1 MMPKELCLK
10 LVQAETEG
18 EVIEI
23 LKKAGYW
30 NRSDVWRAFND
41 DENNFSTIGNQSS
54 KPDAALVEKLINSVD
69 AMLMGEQQIRDGESI
84 PDTVSG
90 AVEKYF
96 GVKNGKLAYLAAS
109 ERSKLAQ
116 NIHFVATGKKSSPCY
131 SIIDKGEGQT
141 PNSLINTILSI
152 SKNNKRRIP
161 FVQGQFHMG
170 GTGALRFGGDN
181 KLQLVISKRRPEIS
195 DSDETKNYWGFTIVR
210 REYPEGARSSVYRYL
225 APETNNG
232 VLKFLADSLPLI
244 PGKYPEAYEN
254 PLEYGTY
261 IKLYEY
267 NLKGLKSPLY
277 FDPYYQ
283 LSSLLPGI
291 ALPIRLSE
299 RRKGYTA
306 AGYDITLA
314 GLKVRLENDRSEV
327 LADGFPD
334 SHKVKVAGEEMTI
347 EIYAFKKGKEKNYR
361 GSHEGVLFTINGQT
375 HGEFPDTFFTGKAGM
390 SYLKDSILLIC
401 DCSKFT
407 NKAREELFMNSRDR
421 LSKGSELY
429 TEIYKALREI
439 VSQHPGLKELRMQR
453 RQEELSER
461 LSDSK
466 PLADLLNNA
475 LKRHP
480 SLAFLLG
487 AGKKLSSPFHLE
499 KKRSKEK
506 LYKGER
512 FPSFFSIKKPH
523 TQEVLER
530 RQPLNRK
537 IRIKFETD
545 VVNDYFSRDELEG
558 TFKLLL
564 QGREIKEYSLNLWD
578 GIAILNL
585 NLPDN
590 ACEGEVLEYEAIVND
605 ETQIEPFAN
614 KFRIICEPP
623 AEKSPGG
630 KGKKHNPRDEEGDE
644 ENDREAPA
652 RLGLPPIEEVRKDR
666 WEEHGFDEA
675 SALKVVDNGEGGYD
689 FFINMDNISLLHEIK
704 AQSEK
709 DARLLQDQFKYGLT
723 LIGMAIVQE
732 GRLKTEDEDGD
743 QHGNIESYVYKLSK
757 SIAPILIP
765 LIETLGNIYVLE

>member
-1 MMPKELCLK
+1 MSPKDLCLK
-10 LVQAETEG
+10 LVQAENEKS
-18 EVIEI
+18 VIEI

-30 NRSDVWRAFND
+30 NSSDVWRAFND

-69 AMLMGEQQIRDGESI
+69 AMLMGEQQVREGEAI
-84 PDTVSG
+84 PETVGG

-96 GVKNGKLAYLAAS
+96 GVKSGKLAYLAPS

-116 NIHFVATGKKSSPCY
+116 NIYFVATGKKTSPCY

-141 PNSLINTILSI
+141 PKSLINTILAI

-181 KLQLVISKRRPEIS
+181 KFQLVISKRRPEINE
-195 DSDETKNYWGFTIVR
+195 DDETKDYWGFTIIR

-225 APETNNG
+225 APEANNG
-232 VLKFLADSLPLI
+232 VLKFTANSLPLL
-244 PGKYPEAYEN
+244 PGEYPKAYEQQ
-254 PLEYGTY
+254 LEYGTF

-314 GLKVRLENDRSEV
+314 GLKVRLENDRSEA
-327 LADGFPD
+327 LEEGFPD
-334 SHKVKVAGEEMTI
+334 SHKLKVAGEEMTI
-347 EIYAFKKGKEKNYR
+347 EIYAFKKNKEKNYR
-361 GSHEGVLFTINGQT
+361 GGHEGVLFTINGQT

-401 DCSKFT
+401 DCSKFS

-429 TEIYKALREI
+429 SEIYKSLKEI
-439 VSQHPGLKELRMQR
+439 ISQHPGLKELRMRR
-453 RQEELSER
+453 RQDELSER
-461 LSDSK
+461 LADSK

-499 KKRSKEK
+499 KKKSKLK
-506 LYKGER
+506 TYSGKK
-512 FPSFFSIKKPH
+512 FPTFFTIKKSH
-523 TQEVLER
+523 SQRILER

-537 IRIKFETD
+537 TRIKFETD

-558 TFKLLL
+558 TFTLLL
-564 QGREIKEYSLNLWD
+564 QGKEIEEYSFNLWEGIAVLNLD
-578 GIAILNL
+578 
-585 NLPDN
+585 LPVD

-605 ETQIEPFAN
+605 ETQIDPFVN
-614 KFRIICEPP
+614 KFKIICDAP
-623 AEKSPGG
+623 AEKSKGG
-630 KGKKHNPRDEEGDE
+630 EGNRTTPPDEKGDDEK
-644 ENDREAPA
+644 DREEPSG
-652 RLGLPPIEEVRKDR
+652 LGLPPIEEVRKDR
-666 WEEHGFDEA
+666 WEEHEFDEN
-675 SALKVVDNGEGGYD
+675 SALKVIDNGEGGYD
-689 FFINMDNISLLHEIK
+689 FFINMDNTSLLHEIK
-704 AQSEK
+704 AQSDK
-709 DARLLQDQFKYGLT
+709 DAHLLQDQFKYGLT
-723 LIGMAIVQE
+723 LLGMALVQGE
-732 GRLKTEDEDGD
+732 N
-743 QHGNIESYVYKLSK
+743 GNTDSGNLENQESIESYVYRLTK
-757 SIAPILIP
+757 SIAPVLIP
-765 LIETLGNIYVLE
+765 LIDTLGNIDVLE